1 MELLLQRIST
11 GDESTLGAMF
21 VVDPFRG
28 TEAIKVDP
36 SFRCFTMEDQP
47 NEPKVQGETRIPAGR
62 YEIELRTK
70 GGMTK
75 RYARK
80 FDWHRGMLWLRD
92 VPGFKWVYIHY
103 GNYEKDTDGC
113 ILTGDGAQSNV
124 LEDGMVMSS
133 IAAYTRLY
141 AEIIEAMDDDEEV
154 YITIE
159 DFA

>member
-1 MELLLQRIST
+1 MELLLTRMST

-21 VVDPFRG
+21 DVDEFA
-28 TEAIKVDP
+28 EVEMEHQ
-36 SFRCFTMEDQP
+36 FRCFTMEDQP
-47 NEPKVQGETRIPAGR
+47 NEPKVPGETRIPAGR
-62 YEIELRTK
+62 YKIELRTE

-92 VPGFKWVYIHY
+92 IPDFTFVYIHY
-103 GNYEKDTDGC
+103 GNFERDTDGC
-113 ILTGDGAQSNV
+113 ILVGDGAQSNV

-133 IAAYTRLY
+133 VVAYTRLY
-141 AEIIEAMDDDEEV
+141 AEIIEAIDASEEV
-154 YITIE
+154 WITVE